1 MNICNFGWFKNYQ
14 YNLSVGYDL
23 FIKYLF
29 FLQGWVIVKVQYQGS
44 YNWIVVVLNVD
55 SFGNVI
61 QNN

>member
-1 MNICNFGWFKNYQ
+1 MNICNFGWLKNYQ